1 MYEMVIVDVNYAAAF
16 GVVFG
21 IYLIMQL
28 DTLVRDVMTFV
39 KGWRS
44 L

>member
-1 MYEMVIVDVNYAAAF
+1 MYEVYFSDVNYAAAF
-16 GVVFG
+16 GVIFG
-21 IYLIMQL
+21 IYLILQL
-28 DTLVRDVMTFV
+28 DTLVRDVMSFV

>member
-1 MYEMVIVDVNYAAAF
+1 MVELVFGDVNYAAVF
-16 GVVFG
+16 GVIFG

-28 DTLVRDVMTFV
+28 DSLVRDVMTFV

>member
-1 MYEMVIVDVNYAAAF
+1 MYEVYFSDVNYAASF

-21 IYLIMQL
+21 IYLILQL

>member
-1 MYEMVIVDVNYAAAF
+1 MYEMAFTDVNYAAAF

-21 IYLIMQL
+21 IYLILQM